1 MENKPIDKIRRVGVE
16 SVVTMIE
23 KGVQARVELDS
34 EKLRVSLKD
43 ASGLDVVIE
52 PDVQMRRIETTLM
65 YQEVA
70 LIVRSDLEGRPL
82 AVECSLCLHPQNR
95 RDGARW
101 VRIGLDE
108 SGKFGGKI
116 LDSRGEAVQELCGD
130 LDDYPKG
137 TVFYQERYHLGNRAG
152 DYTWETNQSG
162 LPFANGV
169 KLTKEGPNLMI
180 RVNTERG
187 NFLEIKLT
195 GRGLFSESETLID
208 MLTALTETSLREIV
222 LADLQ
227 RMFEV
232 KTGQSEWAML
242 GNMGGEGCPEP
253 DLSAFERAL
262 AD

>member
-1 MENKPIDKIRRVGVE
+1 ML
-16 SVVTMIE
+16 TMIE
-23 KGVQARVELDS
+23 KGERARVELDS
-34 EKLRVSLKD
+34 EKLRISLKD

-52 PDVQMRRIETTLM
+52 PDGQMRRIETTLM

-70 LIVRSDLEGRPL
+70 LTVRSDLGGRLL
-82 AVECSLCLHPQNR
+82 AVECSLRLHPR
-95 RDGARW
+95 IGRDGARW

-116 LDSRGEAVQELCGD
+116 LDSRGEAVQEFCGD

-152 DYTWETNQSG
+152 NYTWEADQSG

-195 GRGLFSESETLID
+195 GRGLFSEGETLID
-208 MLTALTETSLREIV
+208 MLTALTETSLRKIV
-222 LADLQ
+222 LADLE

-232 KTGQSEWAML
+232 ETGQSEWATL
-242 GNMGGEGCPEP
+242 GNTGGEERPEP

>member
-1 MENKPIDKIRRVGVE
+1 VL
-16 SVVTMIE
+16 TMIE
-23 KGVQARVELDS
+23 KGERARVELDS
-34 EKLRVSLKD
+34 EKLRISLKD

-52 PDVQMRRIETTLM
+52 PDGQMRRIETTLM

-70 LIVRSDLEGRPL
+70 LTVRSDLGGRLL
-82 AVECSLCLHPQNR
+82 AVECSLRLHPR
-95 RDGARW
+95 IGRDGARW

-116 LDSRGEAVQELCGD
+116 LDSRGEAVQEFCG
-130 LDDYPKG
+130 
-137 TVFYQERYHLGNRAG
+137 N
-152 DYTWETNQSG
+152 YTWEADQSG

-195 GRGLFSESETLID
+195 GRGLFSEGETLID
-208 MLTALTETSLREIV
+208 MLTALTETSLRKIV
-222 LADLQ
+222 LADLE

-232 KTGQSEWAML
+232 ETGQSEWATL
-242 GNMGGEGCPEP
+242 GNTGGEERPEP

>member
-1 MENKPIDKIRRVGVE
+1 ML
-16 SVVTMIE
+16 TMIE
-23 KGVQARVELDS
+23 KGGQARVELDP
-34 EKLRVSLKD
+34 ERLRVSLKD
-43 ASGLDVVIE
+43 ESGLDVVIE

-70 LIVRSDLEGRPL
+70 LIVRSDLEGRLL

-108 SGKFGGKI
+108 SGKFAGKI
-116 LDSRGEAVQELCGD
+116 LNSKGEAVQEFGGD
-130 LDDYPKG
+130 LDDFPKG

-152 DYTWETNQSG
+152 DYAWEADQNG
-162 LPFANGV
+162 LPFSNGV
-169 KLTKEGPNLMI
+169 KLTKEGPKLMI

-195 GRGLFSESETLID
+195 GQGLFSESETLID
-208 MLTALTETSLREIV
+208 MLTALTETSLRKIV
-222 LADLQ
+222 LADLE

-232 KTGQSEWAML
+232 ETGQSEWATL
-242 GNMGGEGCPEP
+242 GNEAADGDGKANLEV
-253 DLSAFERAL
+253 FERAL